1 LISAKNEMN
10 FRRFDKDDWQIVR
23 LLNADGR
30 RSSASIARELGLPP
44 RTVRNRIE
52 RLLDDGAIRPTAIVN
67 HEFFG
72 YDMVVDVLC
81 EAEGSELEEIGN
93 SLARLSGTRYVAYRI
108 GESDISVQ
116 VLLRSPAELE
126 DLIASLE
133 ELPGMHR
140 MKVIP
145 LRDVLKNTHDWVPPE
160 SDFQE

>member
-1 LISAKNEMN
+1 MESC
-10 FRRFDKDDWQIVR
+10 RFDRDDWRIMR
-23 LLNADGR
+23 LLNTDGR

-52 RLLDDGAIRPTAIVN
+52 RLVDAGAMKATAIVN

-72 YDMVVDVLC
+72 YEVVVDILC
-81 EAEGSELEEIGN
+81 EAEGSELEQIGN
-93 SLARLSGTRYVAYRI
+93 SLAQLDGTRYVAYRI

-116 VLLRSPAELE
+116 ILLHSPAELG

-133 ELPGMHR
+133 QLRGMHR

-145 LRDVLKNTHDWVPPE
+145 LRDIVKNTHDWVPPE